1 MSLPNI
7 STPVRESSRDPHP
20 GRSVRTECA
29 GPWCSGSL
37 LLADPVPHRTLTRF
51 PLGRAPHSGAECI
64 QLPHQPGLLTGHL
77 SPQVA
82 PIVTRLV
89 SLPSPVSAQTSPQSG
104 EQEGGPSASAFP
116 VPGTRA
122 RKTCLPRGRACERTA
137 RPAGG
142 RVRGVGLQARR
153 APPPQGTW
161 RCPTVEGHGPC
172 SFPSRPKASRSA
184 P

>member
-1 MSLPNI
+1 ML
-7 STPVRESSRDPHP
+7 R
-20 GRSVRTECA
+20 
-29 GPWCSGSL
+29 
-37 LLADPVPHRTLTRF
+37 LLAS
-51 PLGRAPHSGAECI
+51 GRPRPPPHSHTAPPWPGPPGYAECI

-82 PIVTRLV
+82 PTVTRLV

-122 RKTCLPRGRACERTA
+122 RKTCLPHGRACECRA

-142 RVRGVGLQARR
+142 RVRVVGLQARR
-153 APPPQGTW
+153 APPPQGIW
-161 RCPTVEGHGPC
+161 CCPAVEGHSPR
-172 SFPSRPKASRSA
+172 SFPARPKASRSA